1 MTKVQPSISRFFLAT
16 KPDDSDRS
24 VKPKSQ
30 SGDVSIDLTDDVDP
44 PVKLEPASQA
54 RQIEDD
60 LVQDNPIS
68 LKLASFRQNE
78 QKPLTP
84 TSAEDEPI
92 PKVAIPAKR
101 AAPRPARRATK
112 ATKSE
117 LPFMALLTPLEKLAV
132 HFKQDNPDKILAIQ
146 VGYKYKFFMQD
157 AVVVA
162 RILNIMLV
170 PGKVNLDDS
179 CHDRLAY
186 CSIPD
191 NRIHVHLQRLLG
203 QGHKV
208 GVIKQTETAAIKTV
222 DGNKNSLFERKLTGV
237 YTRATYMD
245 DEMLKMQLGG
255 GASRGDERGQYI
267 ICIDELAFPAG
278 GRTTK
283 GKISFVAVLPSTGEV
298 LHETFTDDV
307 TRSELETRLTHLAPS
322 EIIVLSRGGEGI
334 SKEVRKVVKIA
345 ATAHNA
351 NVRHVDRKDDLHYG
365 SQLTDFFVQDP
376 SLVEFYQTQLD
387 TCTQAC
393 VGELIEYL
401 AEFKL
406 SYIFT
411 VKSNVQ
417 VFSDRKRYMLLP
429 ANAMQS
435 LEIFTNSTG
444 SGSNIQ
450 RGTLVWIL
458 DHTRTKMGE
467 RLMTKWIGRP
477 LIERGAIEERLDAI
491 ADLRSG
497 YMHFIEAIMKLLDK
511 IGSSGID
518 FEKCMIKVHYASAY
532 NMDKIG
538 RKECYLFL
546 KSLHDLMVLVN
557 GFDTNIGEVLGEG
570 KLQSALLTQIL
581 LTLVALSKS
590 DVVTNLVNMIN
601 VSGAMNEGDS
611 TMQKVQFFRYQWA
624 EIEEVQ
630 QKIDEVEGQLE
641 TELNKVRKVL
651 KKPQLNYVTNMKET
665 HLVEVRNGV
674 MTKNLPL
681 DWIKINSTKSVSR
694 YRTPAITQLLKQLNY
709 HNDMLVQACDAAYNQ
724 FLCKIDSQYEYINK
738 IVRCVLELDCL
749 LSLTAAASTN
759 AELVRPQFVDE
770 VYIDIVKGRNPII
783 ESLKTDYIPNDVKMS
798 QDRDRCLIVTG
809 PNMGGKSSYVRQ
821 AALIVIMAQIGCFV
835 PCESARLGVFDSIFT
850 RMGAQDNIIKGE
862 STFMVEM
869 MECSNI
875 LQNCTERSLVILD
888 EIGRGTGTTDGI
900 AIAYAILDYFI
911 NKQCLTL
918 FITHYPSLHTF
929 EENYRGLVQNYHM
942 GFIERRVT
950 GQEWPDIVFLYT
962 VVKGVVTN
970 LYGLNVAKLAGIP
983 SEIVSS
989 AYSKSVELRR
999 EVEEAMARK
1008 FALEIAKA
1016 LKQLE
1021 LADTE
1026 SLYMCL
1032 QQLCN
1037 ALD

>member
-16 KPDDSDRS
+16 KRDDSDRS
-24 VKPKSQ
+24 VKSKIHF
-30 SGDVSIDLTDDVDP
+30 GDVSIDLTDEVDP

-54 RQIEDD
+54 RQMEDD
-60 LVQDNPIS
+60 LIHDNPIS
-68 LKLASFRQNE
+68 LKLAAFRQSE

-92 PKVAIPAKR
+92 PITTIPSKR

-117 LPFMALLTPLEKLAV
+117 LPLVVLLTPLEKLAV
-132 HFKQDNPDKILAIQ
+132 QFKQENPDKILAIQ

-179 CHDRLAY
+179 SHERLAY

-203 QGHKV
+203 QGLKV

-255 GASRGDERGQYI
+255 GSRGDERGQYI

-283 GKISFVAVLPSTGEV
+283 GTISFVAVLPSTGEI
-298 LHETFTDDV
+298 LYETFTDDV

-322 EIIVLSRGGEGI
+322 EIIVVSRSGDGI

-351 NVRHVDRKDDLHYG
+351 NVRHMDRKDDLHYG
-365 SQLTDFFVQDP
+365 SQLAAFFATDP
-376 SLVEFYQTQLD
+376 SLMEFYQTQLD

-406 SYIFT
+406 SNIFT
-411 VKSNVQ
+411 VKSNVR
-417 VFSDRKRYMLLP
+417 VFSDRNRYMLLP

-435 LEIFTNSTG
+435 LEIFTNSMG
-444 SGSNIQ
+444 SGANNQ

-458 DHTRTKMGE
+458 DHTRTSMGE
-467 RLMTKWIGRP
+467 RLMSKWIARP

-497 YMHFIEAIMKLLDK
+497 YMHFIEAIMKQLDK

-518 FEKCMIKVHYASAY
+518 FEKCMIKIHYASTY

-557 GFDTNIGEVLGEG
+557 GFDTIIGEVLGEN

-581 LTLVALSKS
+581 LTLASLSKS

-601 VSGAMNEGDS
+601 VSGAMNESDS

-630 QKIDEVEGQLE
+630 HKIDEVEGQLE
-641 TELNKVRKVL
+641 TELDKVRKIL
-651 KKPQLNYVTNMKET
+651 KRPQLNYVTNMKET

-738 IVRCVLELDCL
+738 IVRCVLEFDCL
-749 LSLTAAASTN
+749 LSLTAAASTC

-770 VYIDIVKGRNPII
+770 VFIDIVKGRNPII
-783 ESLKTDYIPNDVKMS
+783 ESLKTDYIPNDVRMS
-798 QDRDRCLIVTG
+798 QDSDRCLIVTG

-821 AALIVIMAQIGCFV
+821 AALIVIMAQIGCYV

-869 MECSNI
+869 MECGNI

-929 EENYRGLVQNYHM
+929 EDSYRGLVQNYHM
-942 GFIERRVT
+942 GFIERRVA

-989 AYSKSVELRR
+989 AYIKSVELRG
-999 EVEEAMARK
+999 EVEEAKARK
-1008 FALEIAKA
+1008 FALEAA
-1016 LKQLE
+1016 EAMKQLE
-1021 LADTE
+1021 SADTE
-1026 SLYMCL
+1026 SLYKCL
-1032 QQLCN
+1032 QRLCD
-1037 ALD
+1037 AMD